1 MNPDNVHTNTE
12 TDMPKKGSL
21 IENHEGTK
29 DMLILGAVCSIFLLW
44 LHNIPFILLLA
55 LLAVAIP
62 FIVSM
67 LRLKRHGCTNLK
79 ELADDAS
86 SGKLTNS
93 EIQSRIL
100 KFSDPSKNMTFKEFV
115 NKVWDDSLVYVKVA
129 FIAVTYIAILTA

>member
-1 MNPDNVHTNTE
+1 MHSSNTDTVTG
-12 TDMPKKGSL
+12 TDTPKKDSL

-29 DMLILGAVCSIFLLW
+29 DMLLLGAVCSVFLLW
-44 LHNIPFILLLA
+44 LHNIPSIF
-55 LLAVAIP
+55 LLAVLSIAIP

-86 SGKLTNS
+86 SGKLINS

-115 NKVWDDSLVYVKVA
+115 NKVWDDSLIYVKVA
-129 FIAVTYIAILTA
+129 FIAVTFIAILTA